1 MEVTTKEISFKPKE
15 RIFIVEDEKIVAE
28 DLKYRLENNG
38 YWVVGTASS
47 SHAALQQIKATT
59 PDLVLMDVNI
69 QGDLNGIEVA
79 IIMQSFAEKPIPVV
93 FVTGFSES
101 AFSYLKAL
109 PDYIYI
115 NKPFT
120 ERDLFSAVR
129 RALQKGVNKS

>member
-1 MEVTTKEISFKPKE
+1 MEVTTKEIPFKRKE
-15 RIFIVEDEKIVAE
+15 RIFVVEDEKIVAE
-28 DLKYRLENNG
+28 DLRYRLESQG
-38 YWVVGTASS
+38 YWVVGTAASS
-47 SHAALQQIKATT
+47 KVALEQIKNTT

-93 FVTGFSES
+93 FITGFSES

-120 ERDLFSAVR
+120 DSDLFAAML
-129 RALQKGVNKS
+129 RALGKTARS

>member
-1 MEVTTKEISFKPKE
+1 MEVTTKEIAFKRKE

-28 DLKYRLENNG
+28 DLRYRLESQG
-38 YWVVGTASS
+38 YWVVGTAASS
-47 SHAALQQIKATT
+47 QVALEQIKNMT

-93 FVTGFSES
+93 FITGFSES
-101 AFSYLKAL
+101 AFTYLKAL

-120 ERDLFSAVR
+120 EPDLFTAVK
-129 RALQKGVNKS
+129 RALSK

>member
-1 MEVTTKEISFKPKE
+1 M
-15 RIFIVEDEKIVAE
+15 EDEKIVAE
-28 DLKYRLENNG
+28 DLRYRLESQG
-38 YWVVGTASS
+38 YWVVGTAASS
-47 SHAALQQIKATT
+47 KVALEQIKNTT

-93 FVTGFSES
+93 FITGFSES

-120 ERDLFSAVR
+120 DSDLFAAML
-129 RALQKGVNKS
+129 RALGKTPRS

>member
-1 MEVTTKEISFKPKE
+1 MEVTTKEIAFKQKE

-28 DLKYRLENNG
+28 DLRYRLESQG
-38 YWVVGTASS
+38 YWVVGTAASS
-47 SHAALQQIKATT
+47 KVALEQIRNTT

-93 FVTGFSES
+93 FITGFSES

-120 ERDLFSAVR
+120 DRDLFAAIL
-129 RALQKGVNKS
+129 RALGKPSRS